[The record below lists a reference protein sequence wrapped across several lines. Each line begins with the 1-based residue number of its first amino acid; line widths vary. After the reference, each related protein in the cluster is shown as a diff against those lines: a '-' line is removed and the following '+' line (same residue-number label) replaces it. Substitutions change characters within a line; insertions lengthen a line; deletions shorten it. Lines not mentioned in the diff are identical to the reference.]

1 MENLK
6 LSPGPQP
13 ELPPSA
19 SPTSEEKL
27 ATFRELFPNNLST
40 LQGSDGRGMDL
51 RCYGALECANQL
63 LDEMNEYAEELPEEF
78 PRGPISYQ
86 DIFLPEVQ
94 QSKGNQDE
102 KESKDNREVDSSE
115 LYGFDSIRTEENGAK
130 IDASELSGRISC
142 LPPDHRGTIVTNVTI
157 LEAGGQTIRVVDLT
171 KHMVN
176 SVKRSSES
184 VGGRDEKKLKRRLYH
199 DLLFQLETGHT
210 RQSVKGADG
219 IFYVGA
225 GDSKARCYATTVE
238 DLRAEKGVTTI
249 AIIAKCGNSVSD
261 EQDLYRRVFGCTL
274 RK

>member
-94 QSKGNQDE
+94 QSKGKQDE
-102 KESKDNREVDSSE
+102 QESKYNREVDSSE
-115 LYGFDSIRTEENGAK
+115 LYGFDSIRTEENGAE
-130 IDASELSGRISC
+130 IDTDELSKRISC
-142 LPPDHRGTIVTNVTI
+142 LSPHRGTIVADVTI
-157 LEAGGQTIRVVDLT
+157 LEAGGQTIRVVDLME
-171 KHMVN
+171 HMVS
-176 SVKRSSES
+176 SVRRSSDS
-184 VGGRDEKKLKRRLYH
+184 VDGRDEKKLKRGFYNE
-199 DLLFQLETGHT
+199 LLFQLETGHK

-219 IFYVGA
+219 FFYVSA
-225 GDSKARCYATTVE
+225 GKSKARRYATEVV
-238 DLRAEKGVTTI
+238 DRRAEGVTTI
-249 AIIAKCGNSVSD
+249 AIIAQCGNSVSH
-261 EQDLYRRVFGCTL
+261 EQDLYRRVFGCRL
-274 RK
+274 GK